1 MTNAEKI
8 RQMADEELVK
18 FLREIEQSPDGPWQG
33 TFIDHVCSD
42 CGVQHL
48 RVCDRCPEGDEILW
62 WLDQEVSENDENG
75 Y

>member
-1 MTNAEKI
+1 MTNSERI
-8 RQMADEELVK
+8 RQMTDEELVR

-33 TFIDHVCSD
+33 TFIAHVCSD

-48 RVCDRCPEGDEILW
+48 QVCDRCPEGDEILW